1 MRHNES
7 DGGRGGRNRGSETEV
22 TYCVGLLLNE
32 GMVLL
37 SDTRTNAGLDNIAT
51 YRKMFTFEEPGERVV
66 AILTAGSLSITQTTI
81 AQLREASEDPEATP
95 ETSIMLAPTMLK
107 VAEVVGNTL
116 SRVRQSVDDRLAS
129 MRQGASASMI
139 VAGQRKGGAM
149 RLFLIYPEGNFIE
162 ATEDTPFLQI
172 GEHKYGKPILDRV
185 VRRTTSIADAQKA
198 VLLSMDS
205 TLRSNL
211 SVGMPLDLAVIRS
224 DECRVSLRRRIEA
237 GDADFARMSA
247 AWSEALRDSFAR
259 VTI

>member
-1 MRHNES
+1 M
-7 DGGRGGRNRGSETEV
+7 
-22 TYCVGLLLNE
+22 TYCVGLLLNA

-51 YRKMFTFEEPGERVV
+51 YRKMFLFEEPGERIV
-66 AILTAGSLSITQTTI
+66 AIVTAGSLSITQTAI
-81 AQLREASEDPEATP
+81 AQLTEAIEDPDASP
-95 ETSIMLAPTMLK
+95 ETSIMLAPTMLQ
-107 VAEVVGNTL
+107 VAAMIGDTL
-116 SRVRQSVDDRLAS
+116 SNVRRTVDDKLAT

-172 GEHKYGKPILDRV
+172 GEHKYGKPILDRI
-185 VRRTTSIADAQKA
+185 VRPETSLVDGQKA

-211 SVGMPLDLAVIRS
+211 SVGMPLDLAVIPAG
-224 DECRVSLRRRIEA
+224 ECRIGLTRRIEA
-237 GDADFARMSA
+237 GDEDFRRMSE
-247 AWSEALRDSFAR
+247 AWSQALRDGF
-259 VTI
+259 TKIEL

>member
-1 MRHNES
+1 M
-7 DGGRGGRNRGSETEV
+7 

-37 SDTRTNAGLDNIAT
+37 SDTRTNAGLDNIST
-51 YRKMFTFEEPGERVV
+51 YRKMFTFEEPGERVIT
-66 AILTAGSLSITQTTI
+66 ILTAGSLSVTQTTI
-81 AQLREASEDPEATP
+81 AQLREDIADREATP
-95 ETSIMLAPTMLK
+95 ETSIMLAPTLLK
-107 VAEVVGNTL
+107 VAEIVGN
-116 SRVRQSVDDRLAS
+116 RLAVVRAEVDHKLAAS
-129 MRQGASASMI
+129 QGASASMI

-185 VRRTTSIADAQKA
+185 VKPTTSLSDATKA

-211 SVGMPLDLAVIRS
+211 SVGMPLDLAVIER
-224 DECRVSLRRRIEA
+224 DACKVTLRRRIEN
-237 GDADFARMSA
+237 GDPQFRAMSE
-247 AWSEALRDSFAR
+247 AWSTALREGFAKI
-259 VTI
+259 TI

>member
-1 MRHNES
+1 M
-7 DGGRGGRNRGSETEV
+7 
-22 TYCVGLLLNE
+22 TYCVGLLLDE

-37 SDTRTNAGLDNIAT
+37 SDTRTNAGLDNIST

-66 AILTAGSLSITQTTI
+66 TIMTAGSLSVTQTTI
-81 AQLREASEDPEATP
+81 ARLREAIDDPESDG
-95 ETSIMLAPTMLK
+95 ETSIMKAPTMLK
-107 VAEVVGNTL
+107 VAEIVGNML
-116 SRVRQSVDDRLAS
+116 AQVRTEVDEKLNA
-129 MRQGASASMI
+129 MNQGASASMI

-185 VRRTTSIADAQKA
+185 VKPSTSLTDAQKA

-211 SVGMPLDLAVIRS
+211 SVGMPLDLAVIER
-224 DECRVSLRRRIEA
+224 DACKVTLKRRIEA
-237 GDADFARMSA
+237 GDEQFRAMSE
-247 AWSEALRDSFAR
+247 AWSRALREGFQQIAL
-259 VTI
+259 

>member
-1 MRHNES
+1 M
-7 DGGRGGRNRGSETEV
+7 

-37 SDTRTNAGLDNIAT
+37 SDTRTNAGLDNIST
-51 YRKMFTFEEPGERVV
+51 YRKMFTFEEPGERVIT
-66 AILTAGSLSITQTTI
+66 ILTAGSLSVTQTTI
-81 AQLREASEDPEATP
+81 AQLREDIADREATP

-107 VAEVVGNTL
+107 VAEIVGN
-116 SRVRQSVDDRLAS
+116 RLAVVRAEVDHKLAAS
-129 MRQGASASMI
+129 QGASASMI
-139 VAGQRKGGAM
+139 VAGQRRGGAM

-185 VRRTTSIADAQKA
+185 VKPTTSLSDATKA

-211 SVGMPLDLAVIRS
+211 SVGMPLDLAVIER
-224 DECRVSLRRRIEA
+224 DACKVTLRRRIEN
-237 GDADFARMSA
+237 GDPQFRAMSE
-247 AWSEALRDSFAR
+247 AWSTALREGFAKI
-259 VTI
+259 TI